1 MRNIIT
7 SSGDLMKYLSK
18 FLATISVA
26 ILASVPASAQDVV
39 DQTTD
44 VANSGDTAWILTSTA
59 LVLLMTLPGLAL
71 FYGGLVRSKNFLSV
85 LVQCMA
91 VAAIASVLWVVVGYT
106 LAFGTVTN
114 GILGNGINWMFQNLG
129 NVREDTAVPESA
141 FAMFQMTFAVIT
153 PALMVG
159 AWVDRARFG
168 WVVAFCSLWLLVVY
182 APVTHW
188 VWGGGW
194 LASMG
199 VLDFAGGIVVHTTAG
214 VSALVVAIM
223 MGKRIG
229 WPKTLMLPHSPAL
242 TVAGAG
248 LLWVGWFGFNGGS
261 ALTATDDA
269 SSAIINTH
277 IAASMAAL
285 VWILIERIKVGKS
298 TAVGVA
304 TGAIA
309 GLATITPAAG
319 FVGPGASII
328 IGGLAGLVC
337 FFAVG
342 LVKNGFKIDD
352 SLDVFAVHGVGGM
365 LGSLLLALF
374 IAEGF
379 DGTGYPEGM
388 AFGSQFVAQ
397 LIGVGAVAI
406 WSAVATA
413 ILGYGI
419 SFILP
424 MRVNEDDERDGLDI
438 ASHGERAWDLD

>member
-1 MRNIIT
+1 
-7 SSGDLMKYLSK
+7 MKYLGRFIGSIL
-18 FLATISVA
+18 LAGFATSPALAQEAFDPA
-26 ILASVPASAQDVV
+26 I
-39 DQTTD
+39 TD

-85 LVQCMA
+85 LIQTMA
-91 VAAIASVLWVVVGYT
+91 VAGICSVLWVVVGYT
-106 LAFGTVTN
+106 IAFGQVSN
-114 GILGNGINWMFQNLG
+114 GYLGNGINWMFGNLG
-129 NVREDTAVPESA
+129 NVREGTTIPESS

-153 PALMVG
+153 PALMIG
-159 AWVDRARFG
+159 AWVERARFG
-168 WVVAFCSLWLLVVY
+168 WVIAFCALWLLVVY

-194 LASMG
+194 LSEMG

-223 MGKRIG
+223 LGRRSG

-269 SSAIINTH
+269 SAAIINTH
-277 IAASMAAL
+277 IAASTAAL
-285 VWILIERIKVGKS
+285 MWILIEKFKVGKP

-319 FVGPGASII
+319 YVGPGASIL
-328 IGGLAGLVC
+328 IGASAGLVC

-352 SLDVFAVHGVGGM
+352 SLDVFAVHGVGGI
-365 LGSLLLALF
+365 LGSLMLALF
-374 IAEGF
+374 VSEGL
-379 DGTGYPEGM
+379 GGIGYAGDM

-397 LIGVGAVAI
+397 MIGVGAVAI

-413 ILGYGI
+413 ILGFGI

-424 MRVNEDDERDGLDI
+424 MRVSEDDERDGLDI
-438 ASHGERAWDLD
+438 SSHGERAWDLD

>member
-1 MRNIIT
+1 MKHT
-7 SSGDLMKYLSK
+7 SKILTAL
-18 FLATISVA
+18 FATFA
-26 ILASVPASAQDVV
+26 AAVPAMAQDVV
-39 DQTTD
+39 DPAAAAGD
-44 VANSGDTAWILTSTA
+44 SGDTAWILTATA
-59 LVLLMTLPGLAL
+59 LVLLMTLPGLSL

-85 LVQCMA
+85 MIQCMA
-91 VAAIASVLWVVVGYT
+91 IAGICSVLWVVVGYT
-106 LAFGTVTN
+106 LAFGPVSN
-114 GILGNGINWMFQNLG
+114 GILGGGLNWMMLEMG
-129 NVREDTAVPESA
+129 NVREGLSIPEST

-159 AWVDRARFG
+159 AWVERARFG
-168 WVVAFCSLWLLVVY
+168 WVVAFSALWLLVVY

-194 LASMG
+194 LSGLG

-223 MGKRIG
+223 LGKRIG

-269 SSAIINTH
+269 SAAIINTH
-277 IAASMAAL
+277 VAASVAAL
-285 VWILIERIKVGKS
+285 MWIVIERIKVGKS
-298 TAVGVA
+298 TAVGIA

-328 IGGLAGLVC
+328 IGATAGLIC
-337 FFAVG
+337 FFAVS
-342 LVKNGFKIDD
+342 LVKNSFKIDD
-352 SLDVFAVHGVGGM
+352 SLDVFAVHGVGGI

-374 IAEGF
+374 ISEGF
-379 DGTGYPEGM
+379 GGVGYSEGM
-388 AFGSQFVAQ
+388 DFGGQFVAQ
-397 LIGVGAVAI
+397 LIGVATVAI
-406 WSAVATA
+406 WSAIATF
-413 ILGYGI
+413 IIGFGI
-419 SFILP
+419 SFVIP
-424 MRVNEDDERDGLDI
+424 MRVSEDDERDGLDI